1 MVVVLQNDDESNF
14 RIVKFDVGQLK
25 EYMGR
30 YIDAS
35 CRLCRREKQKLFL
48 KGTKCFTEKCPVERR
63 GYPPGQHGQT
73 RRQKISEYGVQL
85 REKQKIRRMY
95 GLMEEQFRNYF
106 EKALRQ
112 TGRTGETL
120 VKMLERRLDNVVYRL
135 GFAPSRKA
143 ARQLVGHGHL
153 TVNNIS
159 VNIPSYLVKPGDVI
173 KIRDKSKKLDVIHAS
188 MKRVKDSAMLP
199 WLSLDKAGMIGT
211 FLSVPERADVPL
223 NANEQLI
230 VELYSK

>member
-1 MVVVLQNDDESNF
+1 
-14 RIVKFDVGQLK
+14 
-25 EYMGR
+25 MGR
-30 YIDAS
+30 YIDPS
-35 CRLCRREKQKLFL
+35 CRLCRRERQKLFL

-63 GYPPGQHGQT
+63 AYPPGQHGQT

-85 REKQKIRRMY
+85 REKQKIRRIY

-120 VKMLERRLDNVVYRL
+120 VKMLERRLDNVVYRM

-143 ARQLVGHGHL
+143 GRQLIVHGHL
-153 TVNNIS
+153 MVNNKV
-159 VNIPSYLVKPGDVI
+159 VNVPSYLLNAGDVVQ
-173 KIRDKSKKLDVIHAS
+173 IREKSKKLDVIHSS
-188 MKRVKDSAMLP
+188 MKRMKDSTMLP
-199 WLSLDKAGMIGT
+199 WISLDKATMTGT
-211 FLSVPERADVPL
+211 FLNVPERADVPL